1 MNQPELDPPDPSN
14 KPHTRSV
21 VVAHGVDSLP
31 PVVIEVEIKKD
42 GPVQLALP
50 TQPLPVE

>member
-1 MNQPELDPPDPSN
+1 MKQPELDPPDPSN

-21 VVAHGVDSLP
+21 GVSDDIDSLL

-42 GPVQLALP
+42 GPVRLALP
-50 TQPLPVE
+50 LLVE